1 MRDETALKNH
11 FSEMHANMP
20 GPPPLWI
27 SEADVVSLMDMGE
40 AIEAL
45 GKGLLIEAQG
55 QAENMIKTH
64 VAWGNSSTLHAIGA
78 VFPKDGFAGTKTW
91 AHTEGGASPMLI
103 LFDSENGDLRA
114 IIEAFALGQMRTAS
128 ASGVATQR
136 LAAKNADDFAIIGT
150 GKQALSQV
158 AAVVAVRPIKRIRVF
173 GRNEERRAQFAAR
186 VEREFGRETV
196 PAQSI
201 AEAVKGASIITLVT
215 RATDPVISEEMIEAG
230 AHINAVGA
238 IVPSR
243 AEIGSDV
250 LERCSQIVVD
260 SLLQAQKL
268 SRELVT
274 YFGSPKE
281 DGWTKVQSL
290 ADLIAGKQGRDA
302 SSDLT
307 LFKSLGMGISDVS
320 LGIELY
326 RKALEG
332 GVGMELAHRQLVTP
346 RMHASGD

>member
-1 MRDETALKNH
+1 
-11 FSEMHANMP
+11 MP
-20 GPPPLWI
+20 GPSPVWI

-40 AIEAL
+40 ALKAL
-45 GKGLLIEAQG
+45 EKGLLAEAG
-55 QAENMIKTH
+55 GNAENMVKTH
-64 VAWGNSSTLHAIGA
+64 VAWGNGSTLHAIGA

-91 AHTEGGASPMLI
+91 THTEGGATPLLI
-103 LFDSENGDLRA
+103 LFDSENGSLLA

-128 ASGVATQR
+128 ASGIATQR
-136 LAAKNADDFAIIGT
+136 LAARNADDFAIIGT

-158 AAVVAVRPIKRIRVF
+158 AAVVAVRPIKRIRAF
-173 GRNEERRAQFAAR
+173 GRNEERRAKFAAC
-186 VEREFGRETV
+186 VEKRFGIETL
-196 PAQSI
+196 PAPGI

-215 RATDPVISEEMIEAG
+215 RATDPIVSSDMIDAG

-260 SLLQAQKL
+260 SLPQAQKL

-274 YFGSPKE
+274 YFGSPRE

-290 ADLIAGKQGRDA
+290 ADLIAGRQTRDP

-326 RKALEG
+326 RKALDG
-332 GVGMELAHRQLVTP
+332 GVGTELAHRQLVTP
-346 RMHASGD
+346 RMHASGE